1 MLKCKRLC
9 HSGVMTAFSLSSHF
23 SLLFTRSHFSILS
36 PFISLILSWHVPP
49 SFYSFPLPP
58 PSQFEIPACCLPYV
72 NNYLLPTESNY
83 AKRAY
88 FFLLSYCWTFET
100 RRIVWSPCL
109 EALTRYNMGS
119 MTLFQIED
127 LVMWWEKCIEQK
139 RLCEIVK
146 MTASKKLWSCLS
158 KRVLISVNGKN
169 SALYSKQNKGAF
181 DFPSK

>member
-1 MLKCKRLC
+1 MQGEKGEHERIVLNLRMLKCKRLC

-23 SLLFTRSHFSILS
+23 SLLFTRSHFSFLS

-119 MTLFQIED
+119 MTVSNRGFGNVVGEMYRAEKTLWNCENDFFQ
-127 LVMWWEKCIEQK
+127 
-139 RLCEIVK
+139 
-146 MTASKKLWSCLS
+146 KKFEAVYQ
-158 KRVLISVNGKN
+158 RG
-169 SALYSKQNKGAF
+169 F
-181 DFPSK
+181 